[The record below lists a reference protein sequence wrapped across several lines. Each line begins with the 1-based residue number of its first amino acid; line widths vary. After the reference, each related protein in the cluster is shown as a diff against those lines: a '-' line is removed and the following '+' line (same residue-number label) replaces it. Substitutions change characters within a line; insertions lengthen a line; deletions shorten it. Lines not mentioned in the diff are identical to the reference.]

1 MCIGIWVFVWLVFHY
16 LMGNLLPPMS
26 RIDYD
31 SAKSYADLL
40 SISVALA
47 RCTPLS
53 TKLDRPLYRD
63 LVILD
68 DPFCMQFLPYLM
80 VLLMCPTHTLTAQ
93 QWLPMAM

>member
-1 MCIGIWVFVWLVFHY
+1 MYRYLGVCLVD
-16 LMGNLLPPMS
+16 LSLLDGESTRPQLT
-26 RIDYD
+26 RINYN

-53 TKLDRPLYRD
+53 TKLDRPLYGD

-68 DPFCMQFLPYLM
+68 DPFCMRFLPYLM
-80 VLLMCPTHTLTAQ
+80 VLLACPTHTLTAQ
-93 QWLPMAM
+93 QWLPMAT